1 MLKGLTGK
9 YRETSWHGFLFISAV
24 LVSLSVLHSSFSS
37 FNKFALFSL
46 IFLILIVHWDLRDGG
61 LLTRLVFKLGGNFEL
76 RNWITLGAGYLFC
89 TLILIFANGFHTPL
103 ISIYYIALVLTA
115 IRGGVKFSAIYSL
128 ALAFSLG
135 VFYCF
140 TLPRDI
146 SFLESGLLL
155 QPFLFALI
163 GLISGFVAGGLRNL
177 TLDLNALY
185 EIGKSINSSF
195 RTEDITHL
203 ILSVLFLDLEIDF
216 GAIFLVDETDKKKF
230 QLVAVRGDAGELK
243 QGFKVE
249 TEEGIFSW
257 VAKSRKTVRLPDL
270 KRHAAVDIIK
280 DKSIRSVVVTPML
293 VAEELVGVILVG
305 KREPHAF
312 NYQNIQFLEALT
324 SQAALALENARLYT
338 QTHQHAIRDG
348 LTGIYNY
355 RYFVEQLEEE
365 ISRSSRYGRPVSL
378 IMVDVDFFKSIN
390 DTYGHL
396 RGDEVLRDIARLLD
410 SQTREIDM
418 VARYGGEEFVVVLPE
433 TEYPEAF
440 QVAIKLQEIVADTLF
455 LNEKNKDPARVTISL
470 GVSSY
475 PSTALTRDELLKQAD
490 GLLYEAKAYRNAV
503 CSIFEKRIAEP
514 SKPGSFIS
522 EKAKTSEKAKRK
534 K

>member
-9 YRETSWHGFLFISAV
+9 YRETSWHAFLFISAV

-61 LLTRLVFKLGGNFEL
+61 LLTRLVLKLGGNFEL

-135 VFYCF
+135 VFYYF

-195 RTEDITHL
+195 RTEDITH
-203 ILSVLFLDLEIDF
+203 
-216 GAIFLVDETDKKKF
+216 
-230 QLVAVRGDAGELK
+230 
-243 QGFKVE
+243 
-249 TEEGIFSW
+249 
-257 VAKSRKTVRLPDL
+257 
-270 KRHAAVDIIK
+270 
-280 DKSIRSVVVTPML
+280 
-293 VAEELVGVILVG
+293 
-305 KREPHAF
+305 
-312 NYQNIQFLEALT
+312 
-324 SQAALALENARLYT
+324 
-338 QTHQHAIRDG
+338 
-348 LTGIYNY
+348 
-355 RYFVEQLEEE
+355 
-365 ISRSSRYGRPVSL
+365 
-378 IMVDVDFFKSIN
+378 
-390 DTYGHL
+390 
-396 RGDEVLRDIARLLD
+396 
-410 SQTREIDM
+410 
-418 VARYGGEEFVVVLPE
+418 
-433 TEYPEAF
+433 
-440 QVAIKLQEIVADTLF
+440 
-455 LNEKNKDPARVTISL
+455 
-470 GVSSY
+470 
-475 PSTALTRDELLKQAD
+475 
-490 GLLYEAKAYRNAV
+490 
-503 CSIFEKRIAEP
+503 
-514 SKPGSFIS
+514 
-522 EKAKTSEKAKRK
+522 
-534 K
+534 